1 MVYGEYNGKVLCL
14 RSPYKDKYSNIQ
26 TYTTFQE
33 DEFTHAAISLDRDLA
48 NMYSFG
54 RKYTFNPFI
63 GVFKHENLNKGTY
76 KYCKVLPGAVIEL
89 EVTKQQYQRAKALL
103 QCFISNAGRYKYN
116 YMGLVNGLLN
126 REACHDSRFVC
137 SEFVYYILNESG
149 IADFKI
155 SRNLVRPQSLL
166 KLNGRIIFKGDLK
179 NTRLLKKCLRSHKFM
194 SIRNYPLLYK

>member
-1 MVYGEYNGKVLCL
+1 MEKFYVYVVLTRTNTVISRL
-14 RSPYKDKYSNIQ
+14 IQ
-26 TYTTFQE
+26 LFKK

-116 YMGLVNGLLN
+116 YMGLVNGLLT

-179 NTRLLKKCLRSHKFM
+179 NTRLLKKCLRSHKIHVNQKL
-194 SIRNYPLLYK
+194 SVAL

>member
-1 MVYGEYNGKVLCL
+1 MEKFYVYVVLTRTNTVISRL
-14 RSPYKDKYSNIQ
+14 IQ
-26 TYTTFQE
+26 LFKK

-126 REACHDSRFVC
+126 REACHDSRFGSTEAMMAAMMTVC
-137 SEFVYYILNESG
+137 NPGTKWWSFPR
-149 IADFKI
+149 FMKI
-155 SRNLVRPQSLL
+155 TPQTPYFQGQSLYMCIYDHL
-166 KLNGRIIFKGDLK
+166 DSILMWMNWKKLLNRGPKR
-179 NTRLLKKCLRSHKFM
+179 
-194 SIRNYPLLYK
+194 

>member
-1 MVYGEYNGKVLCL
+1 MERFYIYIVLTRTNTIISRL
-14 RSPYKDKYSNIQ
+14 IQ
-26 TYTTFQE
+26 FFKR
-33 DEFTHAAISLDRDLA
+33 DEFTHAAISMDRDLA

-54 RKYTFNPFI
+54 RKYVFYPFI

-89 EVTKQQYQRAKALL
+89 EVTKQQYKRAKTLL
-103 QCFISNAGRYKYN
+103 EYFISNAGQYKYN
-116 YMGLVNGLLN
+116 YVGLINSLIN
-126 REACHDSRFVC
+126 REACHNSRFVC

-166 KLNGRIIFKGDLK
+166 KLDGRIIYKGDLK
-179 NTRLLKKCLRSHKFM
+179 NSKLLNRCLRGREIHVNQKLSAA
-194 SIRNYPLLYK
+194 L